1 VQKRLVA
8 IGVLLLCLA
17 ACHEAR
23 NGKRATAAIVGA
35 WVVKM
40 PDAPF
45 PLHMFVFHAD
55 GTVEQSNPDS
65 GDPSTSD
72 SNLMGGWRSAGEEY
86 QGNLVEITADR
97 VTHKFASRGEIAFEL
112 KVTGNAF
119 TGTASAVFFDATGRR
134 IKGPIRVQMEGDR
147 VQP

>member
-1 VQKRLVA
+1 MPTEPLNSQIRIPEIPV
-8 IGVLLLCLA
+8 
-17 ACHEAR
+17 
-23 NGKRATAAIVGA
+23 RATA
-35 WVVKM
+35 
-40 PDAPF
+40 
-45 PLHMFVFHAD
+45 
-55 GTVEQSNPDS
+55 
-65 GDPSTSD
+65 TSWAAGGR
-72 SNLMGGWRSAGEEY
+72 LAVGWRSAGEEY